1 MGEAGQTDIREKL
14 TSRGTPG
21 QQSGREQIL
30 FCIVNN
36 IQLRYL
42 NDGKRDCDVTFIIS
56 TSHLLM
62 GFQLT
67 VAVVFI

>member
-1 MGEAGQTDIREKL
+1 MGEAGETDIREKL
-14 TSRGTPG
+14 TSRGTPR
-21 QQSGREQIL
+21 QSGREQIL
-30 FCIVNN
+30 LCIVNN
-36 IQLRYL
+36 IQLQYL
-42 NDGKRDCDVTFIIS
+42 NDGERDCDVTFIIS

>member
-14 TSRGTPG
+14 TSRGTPR

-36 IQLRYL
+36 IQLQYL
-42 NDGKRDCDVTFIIS
+42 NDGERDCDVTFIIS